1 MSEHPAVLV
10 RQLGEV
16 LDGLAGVDWALVDPG
31 SAAEVLVGLM
41 GAGSK
46 LDAVTAAVAGRVEA
60 SRVWAED
67 GSKSASAWLGR
78 AAGRDRAET
87 KGVFGRA
94 RALRDMPGTAAAHE
108 AGELSARH
116 VRLLARAQRI
126 NPEVFAGDDEAWLV
140 AQAQVLGFDD
150 FAKVVDY
157 WCQCAAPDEVEDQA
171 RARYEARRA
180 RLTTGLDGMGH
191 LEVDLDPV
199 AHGLFAEA
207 LARIEQ
213 ELWETDWAEAR
224 DRLGVDAT
232 KADLARSDAQRRHDA
247 LVEMARRSAATPAGA
262 RKPVPLI
269 TVHIDHDTLAGR
281 VCELST
287 GQVLTPGEVLPL
299 LSEADIERAVFDTP
313 SRLVDLGEQARF
325 FVGGT
330 RRAVQI
336 CQPQCVH
343 NTCEVPAERCDVHH
357 IEAWPAGP
365 TTQANGEPRCPA
377 HHPGRRRT
385 DKARRRRSGRGSKT
399 DSSADGDDDGD
410 GEADQPGS

>member
-1 MSEHPAVLV
+1 MTEHPAVLV

-16 LDGLAGVDWALVDPG
+16 LDGLAGVDWGLVDPG
-31 SAAEVLVGLM
+31 SAADVLVGLM

-46 LDAVTAAVAGRVEA
+46 LDAVSASVAARVES

-78 AAGRDRAET
+78 AAGRDRGEM
-87 KGVFGRA
+87 KGVFGRG
-94 RALRDMPGTAAAHE
+94 RALRDMPATQAAHE

-116 VRLLARAQRI
+116 VRLLARARKL
-126 NPEVFAGDDEAWLV
+126 NPEVFAGDEVWLV

-150 FAKVVDY
+150 FAKVIAY

-180 RLTTGLDGMGH
+180 RLTGGLDGTGH

-199 AHGLFAEA
+199 SHAVFAEA
-207 LARIEQ
+207 LGRIEQ
-213 ELWETDWAEAR
+213 ELWEADWAEAR
-224 DRLGVDAT
+224 DRLGGDAT
-232 KADLARSDAQRRHDA
+232 KADLVRSDAQRRHDA
-247 LVEMARRSAATPAGA
+247 LVEMAKRSAATPAGA
-262 RKPVPLI
+262 RKPLPLI
-269 TVHIDHDTLAGR
+269 TVHVDHETLVGR

-299 LSEADIERAVFDTP
+299 LREADIERAVFESP
-313 SRLVDLGEQARF
+313 SRLVDLGEQQRF

-330 RRAVQI
+330 RRAVEI

-343 NTCEVPAERCDVHH
+343 HSCEVPAERCDIHH

-365 TTQANGEPRCPA
+365 TVQANGEPRCPA
-377 HHPGRRRT
+377 HHPGRRRK
-385 DKARRRRSGRGSKT
+385 DKARRRRGSRRR
-399 DSSADGDDDGD
+399 SSTNDPD
-410 GEADQPGS
+410 EPDQPRA